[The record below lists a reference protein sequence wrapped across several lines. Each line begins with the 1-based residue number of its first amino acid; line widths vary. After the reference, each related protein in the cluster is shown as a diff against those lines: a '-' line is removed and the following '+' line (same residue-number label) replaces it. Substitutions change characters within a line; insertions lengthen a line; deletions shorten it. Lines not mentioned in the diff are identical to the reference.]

1 MIARSYLFVP
11 GDRPDRFE
19 KAWNSGADAV
29 IVDLEDAISNE
40 KKAEARE
47 AVAAWLSPE
56 HPVYVRVNQAA
67 TEWFEADIDAVIRPG
82 LAGIVVPKAE
92 DPEQI
97 VELASQVVDGTSVIP
112 ALETALGLWNARSLA
127 EIPGVERLAF
137 GQIDFQLDTG
147 IDGEAEE
154 LLYARTHL
162 VLASRVAGAL
172 SPLDGPVTTLDSVE
186 RLRGDVDHARRLG
199 FGGKICI
206 HPKQVEAVNQGF
218 MPTQNE
224 IAWAEHVVQATETA
238 GSGAIKLEGELIDR
252 PVIERA
258 KAILDRTIA

>member
-19 KAWNSGADAV
+19 KAWNAGADAV
-29 IVDLEDAISNE
+29 VVDLEDAVFSE

-47 AVAAWLSPE
+47 AVAAWISPE
-56 HPVYVRVNQAA
+56 HPVYVRVNQAD
-67 TEWFEADIDAVIRPG
+67 TEWFEADIDAVVRPG
-82 LAGIVVPKAE
+82 LAGIVIPKAE
-92 DPEQI
+92 DPEQ
-97 VELASQVVDGTSVIP
+97 VAELASRIVDDASVLP
-112 ALETALGLWNARSLA
+112 ALETALGLWNARSIA

-162 VLASRVAGAL
+162 VLASRVAGVL
-172 SPLDGPVTTLDSVE
+172 PPLDGPVTTLDDVE
-186 RLRGDVDHARRLG
+186 RLRVSVDRARRLG

-206 HPKQVEAVNQGF
+206 HPKQVEAINQGF
-218 MPTQNE
+218 MPTRNQ
-224 IAWAEHVVQATETA
+224 IAWAEHVVQANETA

-258 KAILDRTIA
+258 KAILDQT